1 MCVHMCEKGVL
12 ALEGVVVLQ
21 GVLVAEGVF
30 VAEGVLV
37 LAGVVLPW
45 CRAFVSF
52 LRLFSVFCCSSGGA
66 CLGWLP

>member
-1 MCVHMCEKGVL
+1 ML

-45 CRAFVSF
+45 SRAFVSF
-52 LRLFSVFCCSSGGA
+52 SRVFPVLLLLWGCLSSLKG
-66 CLGWLP
+66 CLA

>member
-1 MCVHMCEKGVL
+1 ML

-45 CRAFVSF
+45 SRAFVYF
-52 LRLFSVFCCSSGGA
+52 LRLFSVAALVGV
-66 CLGWLP
+66 LVLLVLP

>member
-21 GVLVAEGVF
+21 GVFVAEGVF
-30 VAEGVLV
+30 IAEGVLV

-45 CRAFVSF
+45 SRAFVFFATISP
-52 LRLFSVFCCSSGGA
+52 FCCSSGGA
-66 CLGWLP
+66 GLACLS

>member
-52 LRLFSVFCCSSGGA
+52 LRLFPVFCCSSGGA
-66 CLGWLP
+66 WPGCLP